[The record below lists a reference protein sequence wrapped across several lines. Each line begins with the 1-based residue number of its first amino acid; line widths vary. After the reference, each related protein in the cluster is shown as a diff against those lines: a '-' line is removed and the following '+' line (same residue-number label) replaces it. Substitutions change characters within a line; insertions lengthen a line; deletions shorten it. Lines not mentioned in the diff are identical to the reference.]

1 MFIFH
6 SRKRQPEARLLI
18 GSWGLG
24 ILSFRWQKPGGSCTV
39 EAEDPWESVQ
49 MGSEWAL
56 RGPGIHASLPFPP
69 LGYEGENLGKILKDI
84 ETSKVVYLD
93 RWHLEVTLQTNE
105 KSDPVPSQII
115 NNYFSIGVV
124 SAVGW
129 GRSVGKAG
137 RSWRRPERK
146 QHGETGSWVHRD
158 VCCSKNLRRAEMCR
172 AGPCH
177 TPEGRKEEG
186 RGGESESKGK
196 ESSEQGGVWSLNML
210 VTLQDAS
217 IAHQF
222 HVMREKYPEKFN
234 SR

>member
-1 MFIFH
+1 MDTHWECSFFH
-6 SRKRQPEARLLI
+6 SRKRQPEADSLI

-24 ILSFRWQKPGGSCTV
+24 ILPFRWQRPGGSYRA
-39 EAEDPWESVQ
+39 EAEDSWESVQ

-56 RGPGIHASLPFPP
+56 RGPGIRASLLFPP

-137 RSWRRPERK
+137 RSWRRAERK
-146 QHGETGSWVHRD
+146 RHGETGSWVHRD
-158 VCCSKNLRRAEMCR
+158 VCCSKNLRRARCARCAGR
-172 AGPCH
+172 AVLQRG
-177 TPEGRKEEG
+177 GRK
-186 RGGESESKGK
+186 RGGAGIGK
-196 ESSEQGGVWSLNML
+196 ARGKRTLQEKVLSSEESGL
-210 VTLQDAS
+210 
-217 IAHQF
+217 
-222 HVMREKYPEKFN
+222 
-234 SR
+234 